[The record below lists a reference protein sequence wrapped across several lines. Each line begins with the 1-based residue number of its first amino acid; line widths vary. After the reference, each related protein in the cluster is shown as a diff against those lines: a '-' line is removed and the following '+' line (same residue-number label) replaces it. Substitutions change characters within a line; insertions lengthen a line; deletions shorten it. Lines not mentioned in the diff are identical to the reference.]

1 MRTVPFALLVCVH
14 VPLLACS
21 RDERPAPAAYA
32 VDSGA
37 KALARDSAPDAAS
50 SAAPPPHART
60 DAHDY
65 RGTLGTKTAI
75 ALHLDR
81 FATTA
86 VGSYVYTSVGVPI
99 GFSGTLDAAGGL
111 VLTESVQGKSTG
123 TLRLAVSG
131 DDLVGTWT
139 GASAS
144 KTFPVRLSP
153 GAPWVATK
161 TVKPGEIWKRAE
173 ACLADPTCSA
183 DDAARGFV
191 EADDAHETD
200 VDCWAFID
208 GAGTARDVPRGR
220 ACLERDAAR
229 ESCAG
234 PDGGSGESGGSGGLG
249 LADLAAMR
257 IDGIGG
263 PVDLARAKELF
274 AGCFQD
280 VTAQWVLARAN
291 AKHDDPKLAPQSI
304 CDAGNGTTLVM
315 NECFARESRAELA
328 HEALMAKTVVAGLDP
343 AGKALFIA
351 ATKAFDVY
359 VHAMGTYAYDVFI
372 EGSIRNAMAL
382 TRERELHEARAKRL
396 AMFSAFVAPET
407 PAEAVARVR
416 RSSAAALAAVIPDTP
431 AEAEAL
437 KKTASTW
444 APYRDAEVTLYVHA
458 FGAKQGADRVRRA
471 MQVSLETQRSKECG
485 PPSAGHD

>member
-99 GFSGTLDAAGGL
+99 GFSGTLDSAGGL

-153 GAPWVATK
+153 WAPWVATK

-191 EADDAHETD
+191 EADDTD
-200 VDCWAFID
+200 TW
-208 GAGTARDVPRGR
+208 PMQSH
-220 ACLERDAAR
+220 AAR
-229 ESCAG
+229 GALGRQSKLRYQAITGENKPDDWPGPGQVYAG
-234 PDGGSGESGGSGGLG
+234 FPKD
-249 LADLAAMR
+249 D
-257 IDGIGG
+257 
-263 PVDLARAKELF
+263 
-274 AGCFQD
+274 
-280 VTAQWVLARAN
+280 TQWNFWLRY
-291 AKHDDPKLAPQSI
+291 SEF
-304 CDAGNGTTLVM
+304 M
-315 NECFARESRAELA
+315 
-328 HEALMAKTVVAGLDP
+328 
-343 AGKALFIA
+343 
-351 ATKAFDVY
+351 
-359 VHAMGTYAYDVFI
+359 
-372 EGSIRNAMAL
+372 EGR
-382 TRERELHEARAKRL
+382 
-396 AMFSAFVAPET
+396 P
-407 PAEAVARVR
+407 
-416 RSSAAALAAVIPDTP
+416 
-431 AEAEAL
+431 
-437 KKTASTW
+437 W
-444 APYRDAEVTLYVHA
+444 
-458 FGAKQGADRVRRA
+458 
-471 MQVSLETQRSKECG
+471 
-485 PPSAGHD
+485 